1 MDIPNLSTTPPTT
14 IKSPEN
20 IKPLILII
28 FIFSGIFVGFWL
40 SRFLPTTNQQS
51 SSTDSST
58 SEKAISADSI
68 SGKENVEINKLYGNT
83 QKTFKDSA
91 LGVIKKG
98 GINGEGTHYLER
110 EGGVTQRAALTSS
123 TLDLDLFIDR
133 QVEIHGETNS
143 STKTSW
149 FLDVGSIKVLQ

>member
-1 MDIPNLSTTPPTT
+1 MDIPNLSTTPPAT
-14 IKSPEN
+14 IKPSVT
-20 IKPLILII
+20 IKPLVIII

-40 SRFLPTTNQQS
+40 SRLLPTTNNQLS
-51 SSTDSST
+51 SSDSVT
-58 SEKAISADSI
+58 SEKAISADTI

-123 TLDLDLFIDR
+123 TLDLDLFVDR

>member
-1 MDIPNLSTTPPTT
+1 MDIPNLSTTPPAT
-14 IKSPEN
+14 IKPSVT
-20 IKPLILII
+20 IKPLVIII

-40 SRFLPTTNQQS
+40 SRLLPTTNNQLS
-51 SSTDSST
+51 SSDSTT
-58 SEKAISADSI
+58 SEKAISADTI